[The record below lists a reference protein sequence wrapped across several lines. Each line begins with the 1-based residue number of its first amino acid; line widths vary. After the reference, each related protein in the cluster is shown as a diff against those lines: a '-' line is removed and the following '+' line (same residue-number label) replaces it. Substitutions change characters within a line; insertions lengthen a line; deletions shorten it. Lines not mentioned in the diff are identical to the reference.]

1 MKQRNRHNPFS
12 LFSFQDIITGLCG
25 ILIFFVLIMLVDFV
39 SRREN
44 PQQAHVESIADD
56 AISGDMGVL
65 RREIDALAAELARTR
80 AASQKIV
87 ATVGESASPE
97 VAKEMKSEIDEKAR
111 ILVVLASRVAALR
124 ARVMEIRNDEAKIRE
139 LERTRQTLEDRL
151 AELKKSNLVT
161 LIPERGVAKLP
172 VYVVCDC
179 NGAEVLRPLERGVAR
194 KRIAVGKIEK
204 EVAEELKDLDCKLY
218 AVVLL
223 VRPSGAK
230 FMDSLASKIR
240 SLGFGCGRDP
250 LEEDAKINIGSVKG
264 DGQ

>member
-1 MKQRNRHNPFS
+1 M
-12 LFSFQDIITGLCG
+12 
-25 ILIFFVLIMLVDFV
+25 

-44 PQQAHVESIADD
+44 PQQTHVESIADD
-56 AISGDMGVL
+56 AISGDMDVL
-65 RREIDALAAELARTR
+65 RREIDALAIELAKTR

-87 ATVGESASPE
+87 AMAGESASPE
-97 VAKEMKSEIDEKAR
+97 VAGEMKSEIDEKTRMLA
-111 ILVVLASRVAALR
+111 VLASRVAALR
-124 ARVMEIRNDEAKIRE
+124 ARVMEIRNAEATKRE
-139 LERTRQTLEDRL
+139 LERIRQTLEDRL

-172 VYVVCDC
+172 VYIVCDC

-194 KRIAVGKIEK
+194 KRIVAGKIEK
-204 EVAEELKDLDCKLY
+204 NVVEELKNLDCKLY

-250 LEEDAKINIGSVKG
+250 LEEDAKINIASVKG
-264 DGQ
+264 DNQ